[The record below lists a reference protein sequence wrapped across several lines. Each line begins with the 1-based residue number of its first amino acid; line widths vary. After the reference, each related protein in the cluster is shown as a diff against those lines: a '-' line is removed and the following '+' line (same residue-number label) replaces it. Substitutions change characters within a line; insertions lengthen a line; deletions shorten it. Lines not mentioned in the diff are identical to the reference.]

1 MRATTSIRAR
11 RTSRPSRSCLNGVM
25 GDSFQ
30 RWKRLLGARKRSAF
44 APTLRRPY
52 GLFESGWGFEPR
64 PGRPCAIACL
74 RPVLRPAPGPRPDTE
89 SVGAGLYCTTG

>member
-30 RWKRLLGARKRSAF
+30 PWKRLLGARKRSVFRADIEE
-44 APTLRRPY
+44 TIRLVRERL
-52 GLFESGWGFEPR
+52 G
-64 PGRPCAIACL
+64 I
-74 RPVLRPAPGPRPDTE
+74 
-89 SVGAGLYCTTG
+89 